1 MSGHVIATEII
12 IPSTH
17 TMFYAATGGAAV
29 AAAVGIAVGVKAIVD
44 DCIHNAEK
52 QRDAEKERIAEWAAF
67 VQRQQQENR
76 EAAALEEMLVAS
88 EQKLAA
94 MELGGVTK
102 RVLGAEG
109 GEPPS
114 ERARA
119 HMELGRERLAPERAA
134 SLLAEFASLLAEA
147 PAAFRAA
154 EGDPCGRLERQRAA
168 LAARLQGGEPL
179 DGADIEGLR
188 EAYHGTLAAF
198 LAAMRARREWR
209 AALQARI
216 ESALDMVLF
225 SEQVARR
232 FSAELAGHAVE
243 LGALRERLIG
253 LCAAGEP
260 DADALGTIERRLE
273 TLRGEI
279 DRDSMMAAQRRGV
292 AEAVTRILGEMG
304 YEAVDDFAFEEGQPM
319 AVASMRIPGGE
330 IVRAAL
336 HQNRQLAFEV
346 VHERPEGADARA
358 PLSISEHIHLARQ
371 EKKWCTDVHELFR
384 RMVAEGLQYRVSFEH
399 DLKEDNVKVVVV
411 ETAADIL
418 RDEEEAQSRDGEQK
432 KYLG

>member
-1 MSGHVIATEII
+1 MSGHVIFSEVV

-17 TMFYAATGGAAV
+17 SMFYFAAGGAA
-29 AAAVGIAVGVKAIVD
+29 AAAAIGIAVGVKHIVD
-44 DCIHNAEK
+44 DCIQNAEK
-52 QRDAEKERIAEWAAF
+52 QRDAEKAQLAEWVAF

-76 EAAALEEMLVAS
+76 EATALEEMLVAS

-94 MELGGVTK
+94 LELGGVTK

-109 GEPPS
+109 EEPPS

-119 HMELGRERLAPERAA
+119 HMELGKQRLAPERAA
-134 SLLAEFASLLAEA
+134 ALLAEFEVLLAEA
-147 PAAFRAA
+147 PASFRAA
-154 EGDPCGRLERQRAA
+154 EGDPCGRLERQRVA
-168 LAARLQGGEPL
+168 LAARLQTGEAL
-179 DGADIEGLR
+179 EGADIEGLR
-188 EAYHGTLAAF
+188 AAYRDTLAAF
-198 LAAMRARREWR
+198 LAATRTRREWR
-209 AALQARI
+209 EAVRTRIEAAL
-216 ESALDMVLF
+216 DTVLF
-225 SEQVARR
+225 AEYVAQR
-232 FSAELAGHAVE
+232 FSAELAGQTVE
-243 LGALRERLIG
+243 LVSLRARLVR
-253 LCAAGEP
+253 LCSAEEP
-260 DADALGTIERRLE
+260 DVDTLGMVERRLE

-279 DRDSMMAAQRRGV
+279 DYESTRAAQRRGV

-304 YEAVDDFAFEEGQPM
+304 YESVDDFAFEEGKSM
-319 AVASMRIPGGE
+319 AVSSMRIPGGE

-346 VHERPEGADARA
+346 LHERPGGADAHA
-358 PLSISEHIHLARQ
+358 PLSVSERIHLARQ
-371 EKKWCTDVHELFR
+371 EKKWCTDVHELYR

-418 RDEEEAQSRDGEQK
+418 REEEEARQRDEEEK

>member
-1 MSGHVIATEII
+1 MSGHVIATEVI
-12 IPSTH
+12 IPSTNS
-17 TMFYAATGGAAV
+17 MFYCAAGGAAI

-44 DCIHNAEK
+44 DCIHNAEAR
-52 QRDAEKERIAEWAAF
+52 RDAEKERISEWMAF

-76 EAAALEEMLVAS
+76 EAAALEELLVAS
-88 EQKLAA
+88 EQKLAV
-94 MELGGVTK
+94 MELGGVAK

-109 GEPPS
+109 EEPPS

-134 SLLAEFASLLAEA
+134 ALLAEFASMLAEA
-147 PAAFRAA
+147 PAAFRSA
-154 EGDPCGRLERQRAA
+154 EGDPCGRLEQQRAA
-168 LAARLQGGEPL
+168 LAARLAAGEPL
-179 DGADIEGLR
+179 DAADIGGLR
-188 EAYHGTLAAF
+188 EAYRDTLAAF
-198 LAAMRARREWR
+198 LAATRARREWR
-209 AALQARI
+209 EALQSRI
-216 ESALDMVLF
+216 ETALDTVLF
-225 SEQVARR
+225 AEQVALR
-232 FSAELAGHAVE
+232 FSAELAVYAVE
-243 LGALRERLIG
+243 LVTLRARLVG
-253 LCAAGEP
+253 LCAADEP
-260 DADALGTIERRLE
+260 DADALGMIERRLE

-292 AEAVTRILGEMG
+292 AEALTRILGEMG
-304 YEAVDDFAFEEGQPM
+304 YEAVDDFAFEEGKSM
-319 AVASMRIPGGE
+319 AVATMRIPGGE

-346 VHERPEGADARA
+346 IHERPEGADAQA
-358 PLSISEHIHLARQ
+358 PLSISERIHLVRQ

-418 RDEEEAQSRDGEQK
+418 RDEEEAQARDEEQR